1 LVLLIIF
8 MITAPML
15 VQGASVNLPQT
26 RPMSKLPAGN
36 IFLTVTKD
44 FVIYMNDEEAP
55 VDIADLEDR
64 IYPLVQMGQ
73 AVFVQA
79 DEALTYGDFMKV
91 MDAAYAAGATVNLV
105 SQPLPPN
112 QR

>member
-1 LVLLIIF
+1 
-8 MITAPML
+8 
-15 VQGASVNLPQT
+15 
-26 RPMSKLPAGN
+26 
-36 IFLTVTKD
+36 
-44 FVIYMNDEEAP
+44 
-55 VDIADLEDR
+55 
-64 IYPLVQMGQ
+64 MGQ